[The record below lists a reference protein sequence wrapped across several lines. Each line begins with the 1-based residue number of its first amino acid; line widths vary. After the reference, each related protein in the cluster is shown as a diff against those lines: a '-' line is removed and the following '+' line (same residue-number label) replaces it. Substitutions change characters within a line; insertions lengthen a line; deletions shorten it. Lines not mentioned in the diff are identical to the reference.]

1 MVWILLCVVY
11 NISNMR
17 LFIISNRLPVKVT
30 RSSDGKF
37 VFSRSEGGLA
47 TGLKSLDVDCEKHWI
62 GWPGVCVEQKTE
74 KDDICCQLVKI
85 IIIRYSYPTN
95 SIKITTKDIATV
107 PYGPSVITFLLIRYI
122 KRTFGNHIGKSMLF
136 FVKRYLG

>member
-122 KRTFGNHIGKSMLF
+122 KEL
-136 FVKRYLG
+136 LGII

>member
-1 MVWILLCVVY
+1 MLCVVY

-47 TGLKSLDVDCEKHWI
+47 TGLKSLDVNCEKHWI

-122 KRTFGNHIGKSMLF
+122 KEL
-136 FVKRYLG
+136 LGII

>member
-1 MVWILLCVVY
+1 
-11 NISNMR
+11 MR

-122 KRTFGNHIGKSMLF
+122 KEL
-136 FVKRYLG
+136 LGII

>member
-1 MVWILLCVVY
+1 
-11 NISNMR
+11 MR

-74 KDDICCQLVKI
+74 KDDICSQLEKNNYHPVFL
-85 IIIRYSYPTN
+85 SPTG
-95 SIKITTKDIATV
+95 SMKITTKDIATV

>member
-1 MVWILLCVVY
+1 MEDIG
-11 NISNMR
+11 
-17 LFIISNRLPVKVT
+17 FA
-30 RSSDGKF
+30 
-37 VFSRSEGGLA
+37 FSPMENSFFHGAKGA

-122 KRTFGNHIGKSMLF
+122 KEL
-136 FVKRYLG
+136 LGII

>member
-74 KDDICCQLVKI
+74 KDDICCQLEKNNYHPVFLSDEQYKNYYEG
-85 IIIRYSYPTN
+85 YSN
-95 SIKITTKDIATV
+95 ST
-107 PYGPSVITFLLIRYI
+107 L
-122 KRTFGNHIGKSMLF
+122 
-136 FVKRYLG
+136 

>member
-1 MVWILLCVVY
+1 MLCVVY

-85 IIIRYSYPTN
+85 IIIRYSYPTG
-95 SIKITTKDIATV
+95 SMKITTKDIATV

>member
-1 MVWILLCVVY
+1 MLCVVY

-74 KDDICCQLVKI
+74 KDDICCQLEKNN
-85 IIIRYSYPTN
+85 YSYPTG
-95 SIKITTKDIATV
+95 SMKITTKDIATV

>member
-1 MVWILLCVVY
+1 MLCVVY
-11 NISNMR
+11 NISNMK

-74 KDDICCQLVKI
+74 KDDICSQLEKNNYHPVFLSD
-85 IIIRYSYPTN
+85 RQYENYYEGYSN
-95 SIKITTKDIATV
+95 STLWPLCHYFFAYTLYKK
-107 PYGPSVITFLLIRYI
+107 
-122 KRTFGNHIGKSMLF
+122 TFGNHIGKSMLF

>member
-1 MVWILLCVVY
+1 
-11 NISNMR
+11 MR

-62 GWPGVCVEQKTE
+62 GWPGVCVNKRRKKMTFAVNW
-74 KDDICCQLVKI
+74 KKI
-85 IIIRYSYPTN
+85 IIIRYSYPTG
-95 SIKITTKDIATV
+95 SMKITTKDIATV

-122 KRTFGNHIGKSMLF
+122 KKTFGNHIGKSMLF
-136 FVKRYLG
+136 FVKRYRG

>member
-1 MVWILLCVVY
+1 
-11 NISNMR
+11 MR

-74 KDDICCQLVKI
+74 KDDICSQLEKNNYHPVFLSD
-85 IIIRYSYPTN
+85 RQYENY
-95 SIKITTKDIATV
+95 TKDIATV

>member
-1 MVWILLCVVY
+1 MLCVVY

-47 TGLKSLDVDCEKHWI
+47 TGLIVKNI
-62 GWPGVCVEQKTE
+62 G
-74 KDDICCQLVKI
+74 LVGLA
-85 IIIRYSYPTN
+85 S
-95 SIKITTKDIATV
+95 A
-107 PYGPSVITFLLIRYI
+107 
-122 KRTFGNHIGKSMLF
+122 
-136 FVKRYLG
+136 

>member
-1 MVWILLCVVY
+1 
-11 NISNMR
+11 MR

-85 IIIRYSYPTN
+85 IIIRYSYPTG
-95 SIKITTKDIATV
+95 SMKITTKDIATV

-136 FVKRYLG
+136 FVKRYRG

>member
-1 MVWILLCVVY
+1 MLCVVY

-74 KDDICCQLVKI
+74 KDDICSQLEKNNYHPVFLSD
-85 IIIRYSYPTN
+85 RQYENYYEGYSN
-95 SIKITTKDIATV
+95 ST
-107 PYGPSVITFLLIRYI
+107 YGPSVITFLLIRYI

-136 FVKRYLG
+136 FVKRYRG

>member
-1 MVWILLCVVY
+1 MLCVVY

-47 TGLKSLDVDCEKHWI
+47 TGLKTLDWLA
-62 GWPGVCVEQKTE
+62 WR
-74 KDDICCQLVKI
+74 L
-85 IIIRYSYPTN
+85 RR
-95 SIKITTKDIATV
+95 TKD
-107 PYGPSVITFLLIRYI
+107 G
-122 KRTFGNHIGKSMLF
+122 KR
-136 FVKRYLG
+136 

>member
-1 MVWILLCVVY
+1 MNGEKDFGTHKTILIAIIY
-11 NISNMR
+11 N
-17 LFIISNRLPVKVT
+17 
-30 RSSDGKF
+30 
-37 VFSRSEGGLA
+37 
-47 TGLKSLDVDCEKHWI
+47 
-62 GWPGVCVEQKTE
+62 CVEQKTE

-122 KRTFGNHIGKSMLF
+122 KEL
-136 FVKRYLG
+136 LGII

>member
-1 MVWILLCVVY
+1 MLCVVY
-11 NISNMR
+11 NISNMK

-74 KDDICCQLVKI
+74 KDDICSQLEKNNYH
-85 IIIRYSYPTN
+85 RYSYPTG
-95 SIKITTKDIATV
+95 SMKITTKDIATV